1 MTGVFDRRIPSVK
14 AADFQS
20 SFQISTMHHPSQE
33 SPTLPE
39 STATDSGYYSPAAGV
54 THGYCS
60 PSSSS
65 YGKPLNAYQ
74 YQYPG
79 VNATAGNYSTKS
91 YTDYS
96 SYTTPTYH
104 QYGTYS
110 RVQAQPSPQGT
121 GHVFLYYNRLFL
133 KKEQTAKFYCVLLIL
148 LLLFYLGTLMC
159 LYF

>member
-1 MTGVFDRRIPSVK
+1 MK
-14 AADFQS
+14 AADFQN
-20 SFQISTMHHPSQE
+20 SFQISAMHHPSQE

-39 STATDSGYYSPAAGV
+39 STATDSGYYSPTAGV

-79 VNATAGNYSTKS
+79 VNATAGNYPTKS

-110 RVQAQPSPQGT
+110 RVQAQPSPPGT
-121 GHVFLYYNRLFL
+121 ALLSLFQQLCLSNSNKRPSSAPPRLF
-133 KKEQTAKFYCVLLIL
+133 KCIFVSRVYIFESEMHFFFVFKCQ
-148 LLLFYLGTLMC
+148 
-159 LYF
+159 

>member
-1 MTGVFDRRIPSVK
+1 MKP
-14 AADFQS
+14 ADFQS
-20 SFQISTMHHPSQE
+20 SFQLSTMHHPSQE

-79 VNATAGNYSTKS
+79 VNGSAGNYSTKS

-96 SYTTPTYH
+96 SYTTPAYH
-104 QYGTYS
+104 QYAGTYS

-121 GHVFLYYNRLFL
+121 GRTFILCNKSRLLVDVTENFLNNRNV
-133 KKEQTAKFYCVLLIL
+133 KFCS
-148 LLLFYLGTLMC
+148 LFYNFFAFFLAFTRA
-159 LYF
+159 

>member
-1 MTGVFDRRIPSVK
+1 MK

-79 VNATAGNYSTKS
+79 VNAATAGNYSTKS

-121 GHVFLYYNRLFL
+121 GQVFPFIRRGFL
-133 KKEQTAKFYCVLLIL
+133 NVASCHMLSRSCFFFIFFSNKLTTDFKVSIFK
-148 LLLFYLGTLMC
+148 
-159 LYF
+159 